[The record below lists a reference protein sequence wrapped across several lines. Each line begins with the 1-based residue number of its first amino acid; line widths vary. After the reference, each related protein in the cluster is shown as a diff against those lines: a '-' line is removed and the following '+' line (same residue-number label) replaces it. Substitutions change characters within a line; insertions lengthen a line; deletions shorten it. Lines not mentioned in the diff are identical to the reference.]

1 MQVQQNKIKV
11 MWYDIINKTR
21 SRPTEHIALLSEE
34 DRATYRKFCDIW
46 TRDFWDMLA
55 DRHIPTRSSQYF
67 APPREAKTWSLT
79 TFTRHAKSAFMH
91 ESPPTTQIT
100 QLNLQTERSN
110 SNRMSVVILL
120 LTYVSIYRWQ
130 PNIYTLSPYL
140 DVSIS
145 SRDRNVKIR
154 YQMFSCDLWMWLV
167 SIYQPNESNC
177 REIREYLP
185 WVLVLVTLEGVYGG
199 PVLSTVTVQHK
210 YNTESSITK
219 EHFVTLSVRCFNHKH
234 LSWVKILNELR

>member
-55 DRHIPTRSSQYF
+55 DIQTRSSQYF
-67 APPREAKTWSLT
+67 APPSWGKDVITDNVYTPREICVYA
-79 TFTRHAKSAFMH
+79 RKSADNTDH
-91 ESPPTTQIT
+91 SV

-145 SRDRNVKIR
+145 SRDLHQKK
-154 YQMFSCDLWMWLV
+154 
-167 SIYQPNESNC
+167 
-177 REIREYLP
+177 
-185 WVLVLVTLEGVYGG
+185 LVLSSSESWCDSWSSHQDSEE
-199 PVLSTVTVQHK
+199 LSTSFFWWRSRDEIET
-210 YNTESSITK
+210 S
-219 EHFVTLSVRCFNHKH
+219 R
-234 LSWVKILNELR
+234 